1 MSTTVATTPF
11 DGQKPGTSGLRKRV
25 VVFQK
30 EHYTE
35 NFIQAIFTAMPAPGA
50 QGATIVVGGDGRYY
64 MRDVVQKIIRI
75 GAANGIARFIVGQDG
90 ILSTPAASALIRK
103 READG
108 GIILTASHNPGGP
121 NADFGIKYNTRNGGP
136 APESVTDA
144 IYAATRTIAEY
155 HQVTLDAPVDLTTL
169 GCQHFAGFDVEIV
182 DSVTDYVELTK
193 SIFDFDLIRRFRQ
206 QSPDFSLL
214 FDALNGVTG
223 PYGRRIFVDELGFPE
238 SALDQCTPLEDFGGC
253 HPDPNLTYAD
263 KLVACVEREKVSLGA
278 ASDGDGD
285 RNMVLSHDW
294 FVTPSDSVAVI
305 AHYAAE
311 CIPYFQRQGLRG
323 LARSMP
329 TSCAIDRV
337 AAAKGLEIFE
347 VPTGWKFFGNLM
359 DAGRL
364 SICGEESFGTG
375 SDHIREKD
383 GIWAIVAWL
392 NILAHVSQTQPAAS
406 VRSIMRDFYQTYGRN
421 YFTRYDYEEVDADG
435 AAQMIN
441 DLRAKG
447 NDLVGQTINGFTVA
461 AVNDFEYTD
470 PIDHSVS
477 RNQGLRVIFDDS
489 SRIIFRLSG
498 TGSEGATVRIYIERF
513 DPVEFDIGAQVA
525 LKPLVDAALEISQL
539 SKYTGRNEP
548 TVIT

>member
-1 MSTTVATTPF
+1 
-11 DGQKPGTSGLRKRV
+11 
-25 VVFQK
+25 
-30 EHYTE
+30 
-35 NFIQAIFTAMPAPGA
+35 MPAPGA

>member
-1 MSTTVATTPF
+1 MSTVATTPF

-25 VVFQK
+25 VVFQQ

-90 ILSTPAASALIRK
+90 ILSTPAASAIIRK
-103 READG
+103 SQADG

-144 IYAATRTIAEY
+144 IYAATRTITEY
-155 HQVTLDAPVDLTTL
+155 RQVTLDAPVDLTTI
-169 GCQHFAGFDVEIV
+169 GSQRFDGFDVEIV
-182 DSVTDYVELTK
+182 DSVSDYVELTK
-193 SIFDFDLIRRFRQ
+193 SIFDFDVIRRFRQ
-206 QSPDFSLL
+206 HSPDFSLL

-263 KLVACVEREKVSLGA
+263 KLVARVARESVSLGA

-311 CIPYFQRQGLRG
+311 CIPYFQRHGLRG

-337 AAAKGLEIFE
+337 ARAKGLECFE

-392 NILAHVSQTQPAAS
+392 NILAHVNQTQPGAS

-447 NDLVGQTINGFTVA
+447 PALVGQTINGFTVA

-470 PIDHSVS
+470 PIDHSIS

-513 DPVEFDIGAQVA
+513 DPVEFDTDAQVA
-525 LKPLVDAALEISQL
+525 LKPLVDTALEISQL
-539 SKYTGRNEP
+539 SQYTGRNEP